1 MEHDIGLGLGK
12 PQMSKQIYSAKETE
26 EGKAEEGVGVTGHAW
41 VLLTFQFLPD
51 SQEGLLG

>member
-12 PQMSKQIYSAKETE
+12 PQMSKQIYTAEETE

-51 SQEGLLG
+51 SQEGLLC